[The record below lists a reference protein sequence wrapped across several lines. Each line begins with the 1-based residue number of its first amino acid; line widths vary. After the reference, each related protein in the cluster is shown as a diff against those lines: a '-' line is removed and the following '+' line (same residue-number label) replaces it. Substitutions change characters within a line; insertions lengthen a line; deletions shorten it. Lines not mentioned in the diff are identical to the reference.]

1 MSDPSRAV
9 FLSYASQDAEAAS
22 RLCEALRAAGIEVWL
37 DRTELRGGDDW
48 DASIRRQIK
57 TCYLFMPVISV
68 NTQAR
73 EEGYFRREWNLA
85 VARTLDMAAD
95 RAFLLPVV
103 IDATPDASARVPEK
117 FREVQWTRLPAGEAT
132 VGFVARVA
140 GLTGAADT
148 SPAAVAQ
155 VAVSVMQSRPAAAAP
170 ALREGSAPAASSAR
184 PRTPAAKRWRSFALA
199 APVALVAI
207 VATVL
212 IPPWLRREQA
222 RSELL
227 PHLQERVEAMTRS
240 NRELL
245 DLAAA
250 VEATLPN
257 DPTLTK
263 LWPLISARLS
273 LDTDPEGAEVYWKDY
288 DQPAEDWRRLGST
301 PLNDARVPKTFL
313 RLEIRKQGFQTV
325 ELAAPRTFGG
335 FPTLNERL
343 KLDPAGKLPVGMVR
357 MPKSKTTM
365 QIVGLEKYGPKEVP
379 EFLVD
384 KYEVTN
390 REFKAFVD
398 AGGYTNGAYWKVPVL
413 EAGKEIPLKEALA
426 RFQDRTGRMG
436 PSTWEAGTYPDG
448 SENQPVTGVS
458 WYEAAAYAAF
468 AHKRLPTAFH
478 FAAVADTSRSEF
490 LLPVSN
496 FNGKSAIAVGGRGG
510 ISTIGVYD
518 IAGNAREWTAN
529 PSGRSDQRFI
539 LGGGYTDPSYTF
551 NDSFI
556 QPALDRSETN
566 GFRCITTLGDDPELA
581 KLEQPIVMAFRDY
594 TQEKPVDDVTF
605 AVFARQFVYDKTPV
619 NAKLE
624 RATETDAYRS
634 ETVSIDAGYNNERL
648 LVHAFLPKHHKGR
661 LQPIVFFPGS
671 NGINQSAFDASLVDN
686 RLLFLIKSGRAL
698 IWPIYKGTY
707 ERRDSLNS
715 DMQETTVRYKDHV
728 VAWGKEYARTID
740 YLETRADMQAD
751 KVGYFGWSWGG
762 FMGGIIPAV
771 EKRVRSVVL
780 HVGGM
785 EMEPALP
792 EVDQINYLP
801 RVTQPVLMLNG
812 SYDMY
817 FPVETSQKPMFRFLG
832 TPQKQK
838 QKKMIVYLS
847 GHLVPWPEL
856 IRETLAWYDAT
867 LGPVQ

>member
-1 MSDPSRAV
+1 LSDPSRAV
-9 FLSYASQDAEAAS
+9 FLSYASQDAKPAG
-22 RLCEALRAAGIEVWL
+22 RLCEDLRTAGIEVWL

-57 TCYLFMPVISV
+57 TCYLFMPMISV

-103 IDATPDASARVPEK
+103 IDATPDAAARVPEK
-117 FREVQWTRLPAGEAT
+117 FREVQWTRLPGGEAT
-132 VGFVARVA
+132 AGFVARVA
-140 GLTGAADT
+140 SLTGAAD
-148 SPAAVAQ
+148 PGLAAVAQ
-155 VAVSVMQSRPAAAAP
+155 VVDRSIGSRPAAAAP
-170 ALREGSAPAASSAR
+170 ALRESPAHGASSAR
-184 PRTPAAKRWRSFALA
+184 PRAPSAKRWRSFAPA
-199 APVALVAI
+199 ASVALALI
-207 VATVL
+207 AAAVL
-212 IPPWLRREQA
+212 IPPWHRREQA

-227 PHLQERVEAMTRS
+227 PRLQERVEKMVRS
-240 NRELL
+240 NREIL

-250 VEATLPN
+250 VEAALPN

-263 LWPLISARLS
+263 IWPMISTRLS

-288 DQPAEDWRRLGST
+288 GQPAEEWRPLGIT
-301 PLNDARVPKTFL
+301 PIKNSRVPKTFL

-325 ELAAPRTFGG
+325 ELAAPRTYGG

-343 KLDPAGKLPVGMVR
+343 KLDPEGKLPVGMVR
-357 MPKSKTTM
+357 MPKSETAM
-365 QIVGLEKYGPKEVP
+365 QIVGLEKYGPKAVP

-398 AGGYTNGAYWKVPVL
+398 AGGYTNGAYWKVPIV

-426 RFQDRTGRMG
+426 RFMDRTGRRG
-436 PSTWEAGTYPDG
+436 PASWEAGTFPDG
-448 SENQPVTGVS
+448 GENQPVTGVS
-458 WYEAAAYAAF
+458 WYEAAAYAVY

-490 LLPVSN
+490 LVPMSN
-496 FNGKSAIAVGGRGG
+496 FNGKSAIAVGSRGN

-529 PSGRSDQRFI
+529 QSGRSDQRFI
-539 LGGGYTDPSYTF
+539 LGGGYTDPSYAF

-556 QPALDRSETN
+556 QPALDRSESN
-566 GFRCITTLGDDPELA
+566 GFRCITTIGDDPALA

-594 TQEKPVDDVTF
+594 TKEMPVDDATF

-624 RATETDAYRS
+624 MTSETDAYRS
-634 ETVSIDAGYNNERL
+634 ETVSIDAAYNNERL
-648 LVHAFLPKHHKGR
+648 QVHLFLPKHHAGR

-671 NGINQSAFDASLVDN
+671 NGIDESAFDTTLVDN

-698 IWPIYKGTY
+698 IWPIYKGTF
-707 ERRDSLNS
+707 ERRDSLKS
-715 DMQETTVRYKDHV
+715 DLQETTVRYKDHV
-728 VAWGKEYARTID
+728 VAWGKDYARTID

-762 FMGGIIPAV
+762 FMGGIIPAI

-785 EMEPALP
+785 DMEPALP
-792 EVDQINYLP
+792 EVDQINYIP
-801 RVTQPVLMLNG
+801 RVIQPVLMMNG
-812 SYDMY
+812 SFDMF

-832 TPQKQK
+832 TPQDK
-838 QKKMIVYLS
+838 KKMIVYPS